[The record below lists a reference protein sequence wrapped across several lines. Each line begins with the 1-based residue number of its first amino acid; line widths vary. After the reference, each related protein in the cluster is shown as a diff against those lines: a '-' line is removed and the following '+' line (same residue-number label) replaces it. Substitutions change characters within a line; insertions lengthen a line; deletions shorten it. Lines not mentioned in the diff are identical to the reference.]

1 LKTIAKS
8 MKTGQI
14 DKSHREINENF
25 GKKNE
30 NHREIEG

>member
-1 LKTIAKS
+1 

-25 GKKNE
+25 AKKNE
-30 NHREIEG
+30 SHREIEG